1 MKNIWITNVE
11 TFNNTYN
18 LGTEPLSVASNEHKQ
33 LLLSLIRE
41 ERDELKEGIR
51 SSDPVETL
59 DAIADL
65 LYVVIGCG
73 VRLGLDLEKALFS
86 KTQSSLEEEG
96 INPWISQI
104 SAFYR
109 DSELEGV
116 CLKSSSEKQLNFYL
130 SRLDHEITQLAVDL
144 WQDCKD
150 QAIRV
155 ESTLANLIWWLIRLS
170 TYLKLPIQEAFDAV
184 QESNMSKLGEDGKPI
199 YRHDGKLLKG
209 PNFFKPDFSKL
220 LENYND

>member
-96 INPWISQI
+96 INPWISRI

-150 QAIRV
+150 QASRV
-155 ESTLANLIWWLIRLS
+155 ESILANLIWWLIRLS

-184 QESNMSKLGEDGKPI
+184 QASNMSKLGEDGKPI

>member
-150 QAIRV
+150 QASRV

>member
-11 TFNNTYN
+11 TFNTTYN

-41 ERDELKEGIR
+41 ERDELKEGITNL
-51 SSDPVETL
+51 DPVETL

-73 VRLGLDLEKALFS
+73 VRLGLDLDRAMFS
-86 KTQSSLEEEG
+86 KTQISLEEEG
-96 INPWISQI
+96 INPWVSGIY
-104 SAFYR
+104 AFYR
-109 DSELEGV
+109 DFESEGV
-116 CLKSSSEKQLNFYL
+116 CLKDASEKQLKFYL
-130 SRLDHEITQLAVDL
+130 SRLDHEVTQLAVEL
-144 WQDCKD
+144 WQDYPD
-150 QAIRV
+150 QASRV
-155 ESTLANLIWWLIRLS
+155 ESILANLIWWLIRFS
-170 TYLKLPIQEAFDAV
+170 TYLQLPIQEAFAEV
-184 QESNMSKLGEDGKPI
+184 QASNMSKLGEDGKPI

-209 PNFFKPDFSKL
+209 PNYFKPDFSKL